1 MRNRILIG
9 SMALVLGT
17 AYAQETPVGLWRSVD
32 DKTKEARAEIRINEV
47 AGVLSGKI
55 VKRLD
60 KDAKPDDTCDKCTD
74 DRKDK
79 PVQGMEIIR
88 KAKKLD
94 GEAAWGDG
102 EILDPENGK
111 VYRLKLIPIEGG
123 KKLQVRGFIGPF
135 YRTQVWQ
142 RVE

>member
-1 MRNRILIG
+1 
-9 SMALVLGT
+9 MALVLGT

-60 KDAKPDDTCDKCTD
+60 KDAKPDATCDKCTD

-79 PVQGMEIIR
+79 PLLGMEIIR

-102 EILDPENGK
+102 EILDPDNGK
-111 VYRLKLIPIEGG
+111 VYRLKLVPIEGG

>member
-60 KDAKPDDTCDKCTD
+60 KDAKPDATCDKCTD

-79 PVQGMEIIR
+79 PLLGMEIIR

-102 EILDPENGK
+102 EILDPDNGK
-111 VYRLKLIPIEGG
+111 VYRLKLVPIEGG

>member
-1 MRNRILIG
+1 
-9 SMALVLGT
+9 MALVLGT

>member
-1 MRNRILIG
+1 
-9 SMALVLGT
+9 
-17 AYAQETPVGLWRSVD
+17 VD

-60 KDAKPDDTCDKCTD
+60 KDAKPDATCDKCTD

-79 PVQGMEIIR
+79 PLLGMEIIR

-102 EILDPENGK
+102 EILDPDNGK
-111 VYRLKLIPIEGG
+111 VYRLKLVPIEGG

>member
-1 MRNRILIG
+1 
-9 SMALVLGT
+9 MALVLGT

-32 DKTKEARAEIRINEV
+32 DKTKEPRAEIRIAEV